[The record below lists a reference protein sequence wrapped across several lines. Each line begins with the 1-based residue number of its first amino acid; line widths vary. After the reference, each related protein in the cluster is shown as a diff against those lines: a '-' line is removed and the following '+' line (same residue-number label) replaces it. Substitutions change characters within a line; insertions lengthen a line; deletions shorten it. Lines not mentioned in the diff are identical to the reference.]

1 MAYKCWYCRC
11 GDEICCE
18 KCSSLIKEGRLNNNS
33 NIYIKDTVWLEGFG
47 KSSKAQIEEVQRR
60 VVLNDTG
67 SHYDVGR
74 RGENGKIQERQPNY
88 A

>member
-1 MAYKCWYCRC
+1 MKYKCWYCRT
-11 GDEICCE
+11 GDQICCDSCAD
-18 KCSSLIKEGRLNNNS
+18 KLSKGLIDNKS
-33 NIYIKDTVWLEGFG
+33 NIYLKDVVYLEGFG
-47 KSSKAQIEEVQRR
+47 KSSRAQIDEVQRR
-60 VVLNDTG
+60 VVLNDDG